1 MKNYFAAR
9 SARAGLG
16 RRGPAPGVSAGGLA
30 RGFVHVTAHHREAY
44 FGNSHIFEQPA
55 EVLDI
60 AQPQ

>member
-1 MKNYFAAR
+1 VDYFAAR
-9 SARAGLG
+9 SACAGCG
-16 RRGPAPGVSAGGLA
+16 RRGPASGVSAGGFA
-30 RGFVHVTAHHREAY
+30 RGFAQVTAHHREAY